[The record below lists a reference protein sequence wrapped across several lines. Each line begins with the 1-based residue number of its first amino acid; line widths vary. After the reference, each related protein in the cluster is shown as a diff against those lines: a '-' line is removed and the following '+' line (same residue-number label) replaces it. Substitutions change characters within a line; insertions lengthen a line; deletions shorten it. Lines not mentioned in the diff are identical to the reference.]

1 MTNYFRLISSL
12 VLEQCDV
19 GGQEGGEEIHVKM
32 RQDFSMPIVVTTTTT
47 TTTTSTTTTTTTT
60 CATNPGN
67 IYQLISMI
75 FLHGSFLYTLLVSN
89 GHHNTTTTIT
99 KLVAQIVCYHGS
111 RTQVSIHVAVAH
123 QTSYLAPD
131 TRIITILNSQLPNSE
146 QLTTSLGCS
155 LGLTN

>member
-60 CATNPGN
+60 KTIRTCATNPGN
-67 IYQLISMI
+67 IYQLREAIS
-75 FLHGSFLYTLLVSN
+75 L
-89 GHHNTTTTIT
+89 
-99 KLVAQIVCYHGS
+99 KK
-111 RTQVSIHVAVAH
+111 AV
-123 QTSYLAPD
+123 
-131 TRIITILNSQLPNSE
+131 
-146 QLTTSLGCS
+146 
-155 LGLTN
+155 